1 MTMEELNLK
10 LALLLLIAYLL
21 GAIPN
26 GVWIGKR
33 FFHTDIRKAGSGNI
47 GTTNTFRVLGPV
59 AGTAVLILD
68 LTKGTV
74 ATLLPVWF
82 LHISQHSPMLLLFGL
97 MAILGHTVS
106 IFDRFKGGKAVATS
120 AGMLLAY
127 NPLLFVIAA
136 TCFVSFIYLTSMVS
150 LASMVSFT
158 IITILCIVIQDWYL
172 SALAVCLTI
181 FVFWRHRSNITRIM
195 NGTENMVS
203 FGLGNKHRQRQQQN
217 KD

>member
-1 MTMEELNLK
+1 MTMEEWNLK

-33 FFHTDIRKAGSGNI
+33 FFHTDIRAEGSGNI

-59 AGTAVLILD
+59 AGSAVLILD
-68 LTKGTV
+68 LAKGTV
-74 ATLLPVWF
+74 ATLLPIWF
-82 LHISQHSPMLLLFGL
+82 HITTNFSSPMLLLFGL

-106 IFDRFKGGKAVATS
+106 IFDHFKGGKAVATS

-127 NPLLFVIAA
+127 NPILFVIAA
-136 TCFVSFIYLTSMVS
+136 ALFVSLIYLTSMVS

-158 IITILCIVIQDWYL
+158 IITILCFVIHDVYL
-172 SALAVCLTI
+172 SILAVGLTI
-181 FVFWRHRSNITRIM
+181 FVYWRHRANIKRII
-195 NGTENMVS
+195 NGTENMVP
-203 FGLGNKHRQRQQQN
+203 FGLGYKHRQRQQE
-217 KD
+217 K

>member
-1 MTMEELNLK
+1 MK

-26 GVWIGKR
+26 GVWIGKG

-47 GTTNTFRVLGPV
+47 GTTNTYRVLGPI

-68 LTKGTV
+68 LAKGTV

-82 LHISQHSPMLLLFGL
+82 LNFHLSQHSPMLLLFGF

-106 IFDRFKGGKAVATS
+106 IFDHFKGGKAVATS

-136 TCFVSFIYLTSMVS
+136 TCFVSLIYLTSMVS

-158 IITILCIVIQDWYL
+158 IITILCFVIQDWYL

-181 FVFWRHRSNITRIM
+181 FVFWRHRTNLTRIM

-203 FGLGNKHRQRQQQN
+203 FGLGNKRRQRQNQN
-217 KD
+217 RN

>member
-1 MTMEELNLK
+1 MK

-26 GVWIGKR
+26 GVWIGKQ

-59 AGTAVLILD
+59 AGCAVLFLD
-68 LTKGTV
+68 LAKGTV
-74 ATLLPVWF
+74 ATLLPMWF
-82 LHISQHSPMLLLFGL
+82 HITTVTPLLFGL
-97 MAILGHTVS
+97 MAIIGHTAS

-127 NPLLFVIAA
+127 NPILFLIASALFV
-136 TCFVSFIYLTSMVS
+136 SLIYLTSMVS
-150 LASMVSFT
+150 LASMVSFS
-158 IITILCIVIQDWYL
+158 IITILCFIIQDWYL
-172 SALAVCLTI
+172 AALAVCLTI
-181 FVFWRHRSNITRIM
+181 FVFWRHRTNIARIM

-203 FGLGNKHRQRQQQN
+203 FGLGAKRRQRQNQ
-217 KD
+217 K

>member
-1 MTMEELNLK
+1 MEEWNLK

-33 FFHTDIRKAGSGNI
+33 FFHTDIRAEGSGNI

-59 AGTAVLILD
+59 AGSAVLILD
-68 LTKGTV
+68 LAKGTV
-74 ATLLPVWF
+74 ATLLPIWF
-82 LHISQHSPMLLLFGL
+82 HITTNFSSPMLLLFGL

-106 IFDRFKGGKAVATS
+106 IFDHFKGGKAVATS

-127 NPLLFVIAA
+127 NPILFVIAA
-136 TCFVSFIYLTSMVS
+136 ALFVSLIYLTSMVS

-158 IITILCIVIQDWYL
+158 IITILCFVIHDVYL
-172 SALAVCLTI
+172 SILAVGLTI
-181 FVFWRHRSNITRIM
+181 FVYWRHRANIKRII
-195 NGTENMVS
+195 NGTENMVP
-203 FGLGNKHRQRQQQN
+203 FGLGYKHRQRQQE
-217 KD
+217 K

>member
-1 MTMEELNLK
+1 MK

-26 GVWIGKR
+26 GVWIGKG
-33 FFHTDIRKAGSGNI
+33 FFHTDIRTAGSGNI
-47 GTTNTFRVLGPV
+47 GTTNTFRVLGPA
-59 AGTAVLILD
+59 AGSAVLVLD
-68 LTKGTV
+68 LAKGTV

-82 LHISQHSPMLLLFGL
+82 LHVSPHSPMLLLFGL

-106 IFDRFKGGKAVATS
+106 IFDHFKGGKAVATS

-136 TCFVSFIYLTSMVS
+136 TCFVSLIYLTSMVS
-150 LASMVSFT
+150 LASMISFT
-158 IITILCIVIQDWYL
+158 IITILCFVIQDWYL

-181 FVFWRHRSNITRIM
+181 FVFWRHRTNIVRIK
-195 NGTENMVS
+195 NGTESMVS
-203 FGLGNKHRQRQQQN
+203 FGLGNKHRQQQHQ
-217 KD
+217 KQD

>member
-1 MTMEELNLK
+1 MEEWNLK
-10 LALLLLIAYLL
+10 LALLLIIAYLL

-26 GVWIGKR
+26 GVWIGKG

-47 GTTNTFRVLGPV
+47 GTTNTYRVLGPV

-68 LTKGTV
+68 LAKGTV

-82 LHISQHSPMLLLFGL
+82 LHISPHSPMLLVFGF
-97 MAILGHTVS
+97 MAILGHTIS
-106 IFDRFKGGKAVATS
+106 IFDHFKGGKAVATS

-136 TCFVSFIYLTSMVS
+136 TCFVSLIYLTSMVS

-158 IITILCIVIQDWYL
+158 IITILCFIIQDWYL

-181 FVFWRHRSNITRIM
+181 FVFWRHRSNIKRIKD
-195 NGTENMVS
+195 GTENLVN
-203 FGLGNKHRQRQQQN
+203 FGLGSKRRKRQKSHQ
-217 KD
+217 D